1 MGAADEE
8 KSPKWQSK
16 KPISSCDCQQRIGV
30 IKKPL
35 SDFRLGMHL
44 LAMLLRRAQGST
56 HRRQGCL
63 AYEQLRPQ
71 APSMLLAIT
80 AAGRRDLMACACCN
94 RVTTLAVG
102 LPLGAFFFISGSHIG
117 GDCFLLR
124 SVSPEVEVCSSWF

>member
-1 MGAADEE
+1 MRSAIAF
-8 KSPKWQSK
+8 
-16 KPISSCDCQQRIGV
+16 
-30 IKKPL
+30 L
-35 SDFRLGMHL
+35 
-44 LAMLLRRAQGST
+44 

-94 RVTTLAVG
+94 RVTTPTVG

-117 GDCFLLR
+117 DDCFLLR
-124 SVSPEVEVCSSWF
+124 SVSPEVEACSSWF